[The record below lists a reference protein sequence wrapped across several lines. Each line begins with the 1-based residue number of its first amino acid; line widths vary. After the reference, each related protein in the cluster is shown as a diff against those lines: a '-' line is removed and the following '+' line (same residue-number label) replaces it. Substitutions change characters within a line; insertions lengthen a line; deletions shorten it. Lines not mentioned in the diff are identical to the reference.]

1 MIDRCMVVC
10 VLVLHFIY
18 SLTEPT
24 HLLLPL
30 LVICIMNYKIGN
42 HETISYLPISL
53 GDAPILMNSLPC

>member
-1 MIDRCMVVC
+1 MVVC

-53 GDAPILMNSLPC
+53 GDAPRY